1 MTEERNSPQNM
12 TLFHKGFLP
21 QEEMLEIARK
31 RKSLRIGIPA
41 EEDPNENRI
50 AITPLATEML
60 VNKGH
65 QVLVESKA
73 GTGANF
79 SDNDFSETG
88 ATIVKYKEEVLKAD
102 IVLKISPFTND
113 EIEQLRENQL
123 LISALNIGTLSEDYI
138 RSLIRKKVTVLAFEL
153 LQDQD
158 DSLPVVRSMSE
169 IVGSSAIL
177 IAAEYLSKEKIGK
190 GKMLGGITGVNPSEV
205 VIIGAGTSGEFA
217 TRTALGLGALVK
229 VFDNSISRLRDMQLN
244 INQHVFTS
252 VLQPNILSNAL
263 KTADVVIGAMDLMEP
278 PTSFFVSEDMVR
290 DMKPGSVIID
300 IGIDRGGLFETS
312 TLTTH
317 KKPYFVKHGVIHYCV
332 PNIASRV
339 ARTASYALSNIFAPV
354 LARLG
359 DSGGVSALIKE
370 DPGLRKGIYIY
381 NGILVNNYI
390 GDYFSIP
397 SKDIDLLIAA
407 F

>member
-1 MTEERNSPQNM
+1 
-12 TLFHKGFLP
+12 
-21 QEEMLEIARK
+21 
-31 RKSLRIGIPA
+31 
-41 EEDPNENRI
+41 
-50 AITPLATEML
+50 
-60 VNKGH
+60 
-65 QVLVESKA
+65 
-73 GTGANF
+73 
-79 SDNDFSETG
+79 
-88 ATIVKYKEEVLKAD
+88 
-102 IVLKISPFTND
+102 
-113 EIEQLRENQL
+113 
-123 LISALNIGTLSEDYI
+123 
-138 RSLIRKKVTVLAFEL
+138 
-153 LQDQD
+153 
-158 DSLPVVRSMSE
+158 
-169 IVGSSAIL
+169 
-177 IAAEYLSKEKIGK
+177 
-190 GKMLGGITGVNPSEV
+190 
-205 VIIGAGTSGEFA
+205 
-217 TRTALGLGALVK
+217 
-229 VFDNSISRLRDMQLN
+229 MQLN

>member
-1 MTEERNSPQNM
+1 MTEERNSAQNM
-12 TLFHKGFLP
+12 TLFHKSFLP

-31 RKSLRIGIPA
+31 RKSLRIGIPR
-41 EEDPNENRI
+41 EDDPNENRI
-50 AITPLATEML
+50 AITPLAVEML
-60 VNKGH
+60 SGKGH
-65 QVLVESKA
+65 QVIVESLA
-73 GTGANF
+73 GAGANF

-88 ATIVKYKEEVLKAD
+88 ATIVKDKEEALQAD
-102 IVLKISPFTND
+102 IVLKVSPFKDN
-113 EIEQLRENQL
+113 EIEHFRENQL
-123 LISALNIGTLSEDYI
+123 VISALNIGTLSEDYI
-138 RSLIRKKVTVLAFEL
+138 RSLMRKRVSAMAFEL
-153 LQDQD
+153 LKDQND
-158 DSLPVVRSMSE
+158 CFPVVRSMSE
-169 IVGSSAIL
+169 IIGSSAIL

-217 TRTALGLGALVK
+217 TRTAMGLGALVK
-229 VFDNSISRLRDMQLN
+229 VFDNSIYRLRALQQN
-244 INQHVFTS
+244 INQRVFTS

-263 KTADVVIGAMDLMEP
+263 KTADVVIGAMEVMD
-278 PTSFFVSEDMVR
+278 PTTSYFVTEEMIQN
-290 DMKPGSVIID
+290 MKHGSVVID
-300 IGIDRGGLFETS
+300 ISIDQGGIFETS
-312 TLTTH
+312 SITTH
-317 KKPYFVKHGVIHYCV
+317 KKPYYIKHGVIHYCV

-359 DSGGVSALIKE
+359 DSGGIQALIKE
-370 DPGLRKGIYIY
+370 DPGLRKGIYVY
-381 NGILVNNYI
+381 NGILVNSYI